1 MRILRGRVPKTFTL
15 YPSRIPPIDLAEQA
29 GLSGPRSAH
38 MGKHVLGVSWLH
50 GRFQAV
56 SLRGATVLAS
66 WTSPRPVANDSDFG
80 PALDEAIRETKFTG
94 NRVALL
100 LDHRSMLYHV
110 QDTPPAKGRVLHQL
124 LERLVAQNHFF
135 EEHAIWSHAPLPP
148 AKGRQRFL
156 LALVPESLMRQISDA
171 CSARR
176 LQLTAVYP
184 MAAALRD
191 QLRQFS
197 IQPDEVAI
205 LAADLGHSLHLL
217 LGRGDGQVLFTR
229 SVVLSAAQQPERAV
243 QEINRTLH
251 YAQQQFAASVSQLFV
266 FGEGAFA
273 HFKDL
278 QIRQGLVA
286 HPSPTDADAFFY
298 ARQAGSLPP
307 KLSLNLVSQNASPQR
322 QSRQL
327 AAAAVAALLIAAS
340 VTAVRVE
347 LLLNAR
353 EQHAKSR
360 THEIESL
367 TQSQAAV
374 LTRQHEGRRLTAFL
388 NLVGSTN
395 EPPIIELFARFLPTA
410 IPEDIRLAE
419 ASVVRGTNGWEFH
432 LEGFVS
438 EKAGGYLG
446 ILDRFEDRLRRSI
459 FRPQL
464 TDSTHQRLMGGKN
477 ADRPAPR
484 LRSAERDGEKPFF
497 VTGVIQ

>member
-1 MRILRGRVPKTFTL
+1 MT
-15 YPSRIPPIDLAEQA
+15 SRSN
-29 GLSGPRSAH
+29 GLSGLRSVR
-38 MGKHVLGVSWLH
+38 MGKHVLGVSWIH

-66 WTSPRPVANDSDFG
+66 WTSPQPVANDSDFG
-80 PALDEAIRETKFTG
+80 PALAEAVRGTKFTG
-94 NRVALL
+94 SRVALL

-135 EEHAIWSHAPLPP
+135 EEPAVWSHATLPP

-156 LALVPESLMRQISDA
+156 LALVPESLLRRISDA
-171 CSARR
+171 CAGHR
-176 LQLTAVYP
+176 LQLAAVYP
-184 MAAALRD
+184 MAGALGD
-191 QLRQFS
+191 QLRRFS
-197 IQPDEVAI
+197 VPPEEAVI

-217 LGRGDGQVLFTR
+217 LGRGDGQVLFSR
-229 SVVLSAAQQPERAV
+229 SVVFSAAQQPERAA
-243 QEINRTLH
+243 QEINRTLL
-251 YAQQQFAASVSQLFV
+251 YAQQQFAAAVGQLFV

-273 HFKDL
+273 RFKDL

-286 HPSPTDADAFFY
+286 RPSPVDADPFFY
-298 ARQAGSLPP
+298 ARQAGVLSP
-307 KLSLNLVSQNASPQR
+307 KLSLNLASQSASPQR

-327 AAAAVAALLIAAS
+327 AAASVAALLVAAA
-340 VTAVRVE
+340 VTATKVE

-353 EQHAKSR
+353 ERQAQSR

-367 TQSQAAV
+367 TQSQATGFA
-374 LTRQHEGRRLTAFL
+374 RRDEARRLAAFVHL
-388 NLVGSTN
+388 AGSTN
-395 EPPIIELFARFLPTA
+395 DPPVPELFARFLPA
-410 IPEDIRLAE
+410 AFPETMRLAQV
-419 ASVVRGTNGWEFH
+419 SVVRGTNGWEFQ
-432 LEGFVS
+432 LEGFVRDQ
-438 EKAGGYLG
+438 AGGYLG
-446 ILDRFEDRLRRSI
+446 LLARFEDSLRKSV

-477 ADRPAPR
+477 VDRPAPR